1 MRAAS
6 RRRSSQGTTPST
18 VASPLVGW
26 RMPVRILIDVDF
38 PAPLGP
44 M

>member
-1 MRAAS
+1 
-6 RRRSSQGTTPST
+6 
-18 VASPLVGW
+18 VALPPVGC
-26 RMPVRILIDVDF
+26 RMPVSILIDVDF